1 MDDKIDSALLSL
13 LSLPMAKIY
22 EMEKDG
28 FSKQTAAEAI
38 AAKLI
43 ISSMDN
49 NTNAMKILT
58 ERIGGKA
65 VQRNISVN
73 SNIGLADNL
82 ADFLQMNKTK
92 KKELK

>member
-1 MDDKIDSALLSL
+1 MNDQIDSALLAL

-22 EMEKDG
+22 AMEKDG

-43 ISSMDN
+43 ISSMDD
-49 NTNAMKILT
+49 TNAMKILT

-82 ADFLQMNKTK
+82 AGFLQMNKTK

>member
-1 MDDKIDSALLSL
+1 MDDKIDSALLAL
-13 LSLPMAKIY
+13 LSLPMSKIY
-22 EMEKDG
+22 DMEKDG

-43 ISSMDN
+43 ISSMDD
-49 NTNAMKILT
+49 TNAMKILT

-82 ADFLQMNKTK
+82 AGFLQNKTK

>member
-1 MDDKIDSALLSL
+1 MDDKIDSALLAL
-13 LSLPMAKIY
+13 LSLPMSKIY

-43 ISSMDN
+43 ISSMD

-82 ADFLQMNKTK
+82 AGFLQMNKTK

>member
-1 MDDKIDSALLSL
+1 MNDQIDSALLAL
-13 LSLPMAKIY
+13 LSLPMYKIY

-43 ISSMDN
+43 ISSMDD
-49 NTNAMKILT
+49 TNAMKILT

-82 ADFLQMNKTK
+82 AGFLQMNKTK

>member
-1 MDDKIDSALLSL
+1 MDDKIDSALLAL
-13 LSLPMAKIY
+13 LSLTMSKIY

-28 FSKQTAAEAI
+28 FAKQTAAEAI

-43 ISSMDN
+43 ISSMDD
-49 NTNAMKILT
+49 TNAMKILT

-73 SNIGLADNL
+73 SNVGLADNL
-82 ADFLQMNKTK
+82 AGFLQMNKTK

>member
-1 MDDKIDSALLSL
+1 MNDQIDSALLEL

-43 ISSMDN
+43 ISSMDD
-49 NTNAMKILT
+49 TNAMKILT

-82 ADFLQMNKTK
+82 AGFLQMNKTK

>member
-1 MDDKIDSALLSL
+1 MYDKIDSALLIL
-13 LSLPMAKIY
+13 LALPMSKIY

-43 ISSMDN
+43 ISSMDD
-49 NTNAMKILT
+49 TFAMKILT

-82 ADFLQMNKTK
+82 AGFLQMNKTK

>member
-1 MDDKIDSALLSL
+1 MDDKIDSALLAL
-13 LSLPMAKIY
+13 LSLPMSKIY

-28 FSKQTAAEAI
+28 FSEQTAAEAI

-43 ISSMDN
+43 ISSMDD
-49 NTNAMKILT
+49 TNAMKILT

-82 ADFLQMNKTK
+82 AGFLQMNKTK